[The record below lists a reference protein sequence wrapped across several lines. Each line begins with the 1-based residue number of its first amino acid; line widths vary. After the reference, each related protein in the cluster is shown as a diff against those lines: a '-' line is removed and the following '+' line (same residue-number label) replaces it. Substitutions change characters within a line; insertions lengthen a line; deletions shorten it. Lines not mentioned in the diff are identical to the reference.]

1 MGRCAK
7 AATCVECE
15 KEILLLMRVIFIE
28 GNIGAGKTSLLK
40 ELGEHFGDKVCIVEE
55 PVDVWEKSGLLAECY
70 DGTVSRAI
78 FQHVALSTKT
88 AALAEALRDTEE
100 DKLILAER
108 SPFSD
113 AAVFAKAFLE
123 EEVEQRAYKVAHDA
137 ALRTLGPLDC
147 AFIFLEG
154 ASTATLAERIRTRN
168 RNGEASIDTA
178 LLAKL
183 ENLHIDLK
191 RAWQQFH
198 LLCQMTNCPV
208 TTVVGLDCNAHPQEI
223 FRRAVEF
230 IQPHLRAPLES
241 RT

>member
-1 MGRCAK
+1 
-7 AATCVECE
+7 
-15 KEILLLMRVIFIE
+15 MRVIFIE

-70 DGTVSRAI
+70 DGTVSRAT
-78 FQHVALSTKT
+78 FQHVALATKT
-88 AALAEALRDTEE
+88 AALAEALRETPENQ
-100 DKLILAER
+100 LILAER

-113 AAVFAKAFLE
+113 AAVFAKAFLD

-168 RNGEASIDTA
+168 RNGEDSIDTA

-183 ENLHIDLK
+183 ENLHTELK
-191 RAWQQFH
+191 CNKSLSLVYTCCSSEFTP
-198 LLCQMTNCPV
+198 L
-208 TTVVGLDCNAHPQEI
+208 VGLDCSAHPQEI

-230 IQPHLRAPLES
+230 IQPHLRAPPE
-241 RT
+241 RRA

>member
-1 MGRCAK
+1 
-7 AATCVECE
+7 
-15 KEILLLMRVIFIE
+15 MRVIFIE

-78 FQHVALSTKT
+78 FQHVALATKT
-88 AALAEALRDTEE
+88 AALAEALRETPENQ
-100 DKLILAER
+100 LIIAER

-113 AAVFAKAFLE
+113 AAVFAKAFLD

-147 AFIFLEG
+147 GFVFLEG
-154 ASTATLAERIRTRN
+154 ASTAMLAERIRTRD
-168 RNGEASIDTA
+168 RNGESSIDTG
-178 LLAKL
+178 LLAQL
-183 ENLHIDLK
+183 ETLHIELK
-191 RAWQQFH
+191 QTLQASGR
-198 LLCQMTNCPV
+198 
-208 TTVVGLDCNAHPQEI
+208 TVLGLDCSDEPGEVWSSG
-223 FRRAVEF
+223 VEF

>member
-1 MGRCAK
+1 
-7 AATCVECE
+7 
-15 KEILLLMRVIFIE
+15 MRVIFIE

-70 DGTVSRAI
+70 DGTVSRST
-78 FQHVALSTKT
+78 FQYVALATKT

-113 AAVFAKAFLE
+113 AAVFAKAFLD

-137 ALRTLGPLDC
+137 ALRTLGPLDG

-154 ASTATLAERIRTRN
+154 ASTTTLAERIRTRN
-168 RNGEASIDTA
+168 RNGEDSIDTA

-183 ENLHIDLK
+183 ENLHTDLK
-191 RAWQQFH
+191 RAWQID
-198 LLCQMTNCPV
+198 LLRLMSMRPV
-208 TTVVGLDCNAHPQEI
+208 TPVVGLDCSAHPKEI
-223 FRRAVEF
+223 LRRAVEF

>member
-1 MGRCAK
+1 MGRGAK

-40 ELGEHFGDKVCIVEE
+40 ELGDHFGDKICIVEE

-88 AALAEALRDTEE
+88 AALAEALRETPP

-113 AAVFAKAFLE
+113 AAVFAKAFLD

-191 RAWQQFH
+191 RAWQID
-198 LLCQMTNCPV
+198 LLRQMTNCPV
-208 TTVVGLDCNAHPQEI
+208 TPVVGLDCSAHPQEI

-241 RT
+241 RS